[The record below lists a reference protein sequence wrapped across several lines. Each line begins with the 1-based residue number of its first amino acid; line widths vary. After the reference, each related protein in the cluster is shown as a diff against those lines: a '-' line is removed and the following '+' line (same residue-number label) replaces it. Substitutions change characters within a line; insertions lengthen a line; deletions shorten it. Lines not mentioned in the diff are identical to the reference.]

1 VLFTVEGALELKA
14 EDLFL
19 GLVPLAR
26 FLSFYFLVCV
36 QTTLID
42 LKVICS
48 VCVCVCVCTPF
59 SLTLRLFVKTLR
71 GNVGKEFL

>member
-1 VLFTVEGALELKA
+1 LFTVEGALELKA

-48 VCVCVCVCTPF
+48 VCVCVCVYTILVDLKVICKDIK
-59 SLTLRLFVKTLR
+59 R
-71 GNVGKEFL
+71 